1 MISFILAYQLLT
13 MLSRENS
20 VENLHNDL
28 SGALLSN
35 VRLAGY
41 NGPGGD
47 G

>member
-13 MLSRENS
+13 MLSAKNFVRKIFG
-20 VENLHNDL
+20 DL

-41 NGPGGD
+41 NGAGAD

>member
-13 MLSRENS
+13 MLSTKNFVREI
-20 VENLHNDL
+20 HGDL
-28 SGALLSN
+28 GGALLSN

-41 NGPGGD
+41 NGPGAD